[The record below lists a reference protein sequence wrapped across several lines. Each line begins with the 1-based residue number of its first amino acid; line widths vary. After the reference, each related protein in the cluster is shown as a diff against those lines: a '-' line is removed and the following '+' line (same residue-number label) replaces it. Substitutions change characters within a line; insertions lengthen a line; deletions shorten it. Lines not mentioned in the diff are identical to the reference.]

1 MLILKDEQVLVT
13 SFKVYFEESVKS
25 TKILNKVK
33 ALIIGNWKKDLPIK
47 VRGLLLSYL
56 VRLIWQHL

>member
-25 TKILNKVK
+25 TKILNKVN
-33 ALIIGNWKKDLPIK
+33 ALIIGN
-47 VRGLLLSYL
+47 
-56 VRLIWQHL
+56 